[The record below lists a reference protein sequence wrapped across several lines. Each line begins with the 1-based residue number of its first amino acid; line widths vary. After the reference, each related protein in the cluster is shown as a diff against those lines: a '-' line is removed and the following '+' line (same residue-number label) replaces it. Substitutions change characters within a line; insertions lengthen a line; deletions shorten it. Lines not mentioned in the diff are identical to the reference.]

1 MEVST
6 NSVREVRGRGR
17 EGEDGCEE
25 LLLLFFFWGGGGG
38 GGGGDKTLVGNT
50 TYHSIMIGLVEA

>member
-25 LLLLFFFWGGGGG
+25 FLFV
-38 GGGGDKTLVGNT
+38 GGGDKTLVGNT
-50 TYHSIMIGLVEA
+50 TYRSIMIGLVEA

>member
-1 MEVST
+1 MGAR
-6 NSVREVRGRGR
+6 NLG
-17 EGEDGCEE
+17 
-25 LLLLFFFWGGGGG
+25 GGGGG

>member
-25 LLLLFFFWGGGGG
+25 FLFVG

-50 TYHSIMIGLVEA
+50 TYRSIMIGLVEA

>member
-1 MEVST
+1 MDVST
-6 NSVREVRGRGR
+6 NSVRQVRGR

-25 LLLLFFFWGGGGG
+25 LGGGG

-50 TYHSIMIGLVEA
+50 TYHSSMIGLVEA